1 LANLVR
7 LSAVEN
13 HNIIENMKG
22 RFAILTGFILFSFT
36 ATSAQKKFSEG
47 SITYNVIVN
56 TNDPNPKLADGF
68 DGATNTIYIK
78 GKLSRS
84 ELISVFGTQSTII
97 DGRTGKVTVLKEYGD
112 KKYMINMSSADW
124 IEANQKY
131 DNVTFTYENEYK
143 TIAGYNCRKA
153 IGKLKNGET
162 FTVYYTTEL
171 IPENQDFQY
180 SNKSLPGLALEYESD
195 LGKNKVIFSA
205 SKISFDPV
213 PAAKFDLPKSG
224 FRIMTYQESK
234 GSGK

>member
-1 LANLVR
+1 MSGKFSIL
-7 LSAVEN
+7 
-13 HNIIENMKG
+13 IIS
-22 RFAILTGFILFSFT
+22 FIFSFT
-36 ATSAQKKFSEG
+36 AIFAQKKFSEG
-47 SITYNVIVN
+47 SIVYNVVVN

-84 ELISVFGTQSTII
+84 ELVSVYGTQSTII
-97 DGRTGKVTVLKEYGD
+97 DGRTGNVNVLKEYGD
-112 KKYMINMSSADW
+112 KRYMIRMTPEDW
-124 IEANQKY
+124 VEANQKY
-131 DNVTFTYENEYK
+131 DSATFTHENEYK

-162 FTVYYTTEL
+162 FVVYYTTEL

-180 SNKSLPGLALEYESD
+180 CNKSLPGLALEYESN

-213 PAAKFDLPKSG
+213 PASKFDLPKSG

>member
-13 HNIIENMKG
+13 HNTIENMKG

-213 PAAKFDLPKSG
+213 PVAKFDLPKSG

>member
-1 LANLVR
+1 MSGKFSIL
-7 LSAVEN
+7 
-13 HNIIENMKG
+13 IISL
-22 RFAILTGFILFSFT
+22 IFSFT
-36 ATSAQKKFSEG
+36 AIFAQKKFSEG
-47 SITYNVIVN
+47 SIVYNVVVN

-84 ELISVFGTQSTII
+84 ELVSVYGTQSTII
-97 DGRTGKVTVLKEYGD
+97 DGRTGNVNVLKEYGD
-112 KKYMINMSSADW
+112 KRYMIRMTPADW
-124 IEANQKY
+124 VEANQKY
-131 DNVTFTYENEYK
+131 DSATFIYENEYK

-162 FTVYYTTEL
+162 FVVYYTTEL

-180 SNKSLPGLALEYESD
+180 SNKSLPGLALEYESN

-213 PAAKFDLPKSG
+213 PASKFDLPKSG

>member
-1 LANLVR
+1 MRGNFLIFTSL
-7 LSAVEN
+7 
-13 HNIIENMKG
+13 
-22 RFAILTGFILFSFT
+22 ILFSGT
-36 ATSAQKKFSEG
+36 AIFAQKKFSEG
-47 SITYNVIVN
+47 SIVYNVVVN

-84 ELISVFGTQSTII
+84 ELVSVFGTQSTII
-97 DGRTGKVTVLKEYGD
+97 DGRTGKVSVLKEYGD
-112 KKYMINMSSADW
+112 KKYMISMTPADW

-131 DNVTFTYENEYK
+131 DSVTFTYENEYK
-143 TIAGYNCRKA
+143 TIAGYSCRKA

-162 FTVYYTTEL
+162 FIVYYTTGL

-180 SNKSLPGLALEYESD
+180 SNKSLPGLALEYESN

-234 GSGK
+234 GAGKSGK